1 MGKNRR
7 MRKMRI
13 YGDPILKQK
22 ALPVGEIDQKIRD
35 FGDALIDMMIEHD
48 GAGLAATQ
56 IGKKIRMMALCI
68 PFPSKNRPPIG
79 FSPGEML
86 LIPRMPMV
94 FVNPEI
100 LGLSQFV
107 SVKEEGCLS
116 VPKIYAPVSRPVSV
130 IFKAQILDGE
140 NIECECGGL
149 LARAIQHEIDHLDG
163 IVFVDRLSD
172 EELEKIRPEL
182 EKIKSGKPGAK

>member
-1 MGKNRR
+1 
-7 MRKMRI
+7 MRKIRT

-22 ALPVGEIDQKIRD
+22 ALPVVEIDQKIID
-35 FGDALIDMMIEHD
+35 FGDILIDTMLEHD

-56 IGKKIRMMALCI
+56 IGKKIRMMALSI
-68 PFPSKNRPPIG
+68 PFPSKNRPPTG

-100 LGLSQFV
+100 LGSSQFM
-107 SVKEEGCLS
+107 SLKEEGCLS
-116 VPKIYAPVSRPVSV
+116 VPKIYGPVSRPVSV
-130 IFKAQILDGE
+130 VFKAQILDGE
-140 NIECECGGL
+140 IIECECGGL

-182 EKIKSGKPGAK
+182 EKIKSGNPGGK

>member
-1 MGKNRR
+1 MEKNLR

-22 ALPVGEIDQKIRD
+22 ALPVGEVDQKITD
-35 FGDALIDMMIEHD
+35 FGDVLIDMMLEYD

-68 PFPSKNRPPIG
+68 PFPSKNKPPTG

-100 LGLSQFV
+100 LGSSQFM

-130 IFKAQILDGE
+130 IFKAQLLDGE
-140 NIECECGGL
+140 NIECECSGL
-149 LARAIQHEIDHLDG
+149 LARAIQHEIDHMDG
-163 IVFVDRLSD
+163 IIFIDRLSD
-172 EELEKIRPEL
+172 DELEKIRPEL
-182 EKIKSGKPGAK
+182 EKIKSGTTGAK